1 MKNMVKFIFGFAIVG
16 AVVAQI
22 YAILTSITL
31 VFFKVAESM
40 PFREYKAELFMKL
53 LFLAVLLA
61 IAAALMIMGG
71 KVLGLS
77 SGSSGLI
84 GFFKEP
90 GKIMSRGLGR
100 GASLSKRGISRGLE
114 PIKGVFGKNGTG
126 MRGLAKGL
134 GEDLFSSDPATM
146 MKNARMMNRLGVK
159 NRVPRAFGRAA
170 GAYELAKMIDENAR
184 GKKLDEGNDG
194 TVDKENKESKENQKE
209 KDKEKHAL
217 NPFRITG
224 DTRTRD
230 ERKAD
235 EKAEKA
241 EKKEA
246 RREKRKALFDRFK
259 DRKDRKNTP
268 TDVADEAE
276 GLEANAQAASGEPD
290 AGGTAMQNE
299 NYLIVQN
306 RHQQVKMRNGEYVS
320 ADEAYDS
327 DNELREEFAD
337 SGLPPMLMVAKDE
350 INGSKNKARP
360 AFTGDSEKDE
370 TMIFTPDEEVPEV
383 DDRVADKSAKRR
395 AKRAAKSAS
404 VHPGMPEGS
413 YPKDV
418 KKQREDIAAQAREDA
433 KIDWEKLLATGEGG
447 TQVLTESSEML
458 MNGNSVYGITVPEEM
473 IVDDDFVE
481 AMRET
486 NHPFLREYEERGVR
500 GIAESLYQE
509 YVDGMRDTTPAK
521 EDSQQV
527 LQQKREE
534 RDRMLDSLV
543 DQHGNH
549 VGDQVRAVVDADE
562 GLNKLPVMLPGG
574 DDGAQPVVTTDNN
587 GNVVF
592 HDVHDPQ
599 GILAQQSNAENILN
613 SSISTDD
620 EQRAA
625 GMPESPAPEPEKR
638 SAQPESGTRIQDVID
653 NSSSEDERER
663 ETIRAN
669 QSRSQEHQQQRMETP
684 SAPQYNEDR
693 IPDFL
698 KSSPR
703 EDSRVNDDHIP
714 DFLKSSPRDTA
725 TPDAPRQ
732 PEYQDPKVSQPSP
745 RVEAPQQSRA
755 TSASQSSSSE
765 QFMDT
770 MNTRSKEGRGYDSS
784 LRQNVTSFIS
794 SVVEFGEREEGT
806 ARISD
811 ESAKMLTDAI
821 SKSIEKRD
829 LDMRAVDKASKKI
842 SREVKGENEKSSDEM
857 RRKINMAIGDMLRRN
872 WQRDQ
877 DREEE
882 KEHVF
887 DDVANDGSAKRNK
900 KKKNVVFEGRTK
912 RLDN

>member
-16 AVVAQI
+16 AVIAQL
-22 YAILTSITL
+22 YTILTSLTL
-31 VFFKVAESM
+31 VFFKVAESL
-40 PFREYKAELFMKL
+40 PYRGYKSELIMKL
-53 LFLAVLLA
+53 LFLAVLLV
-61 IAAALMIMGG
+61 IAAAMMIAGG
-71 KVLGLS
+71 KALGLS
-77 SGSSGLI
+77 SGSSGLV

-90 GKIMSRGLGR
+90 GRIMGKGFDR
-100 GASLSKRGISRGLE
+100 GASLSKKGISRGLE
-114 PIKGVFGKNGTG
+114 PVKGVFGKNGTG
-126 MRGLAKGL
+126 MRGLARGI

-194 TVDKENKESKENQKE
+194 TVDKENEESKENQKE

-217 NPFRITG
+217 NPFRIKG
-224 DTRTRD
+224 DTRTSD

-235 EKAEKA
+235 KKAEKA

-276 GLEANAQAASGEPD
+276 GLEENAQVASGEPD
-290 AGGTAMQNE
+290 SGGTAMQNE

-337 SGLPPMLMVAKDE
+337 SRLPPMLMVAKDE

-574 DDGAQPVVTTDNN
+574 DDGAQPVVATDSN

-599 GILAQQSNAENILN
+599 GILEQHSNAENILN

-663 ETIRAN
+663 ETVRAN
-669 QSRSQEHQQQRMETP
+669 QSRSQEPQQQKMEAPGAPP
-684 SAPQYNEDR
+684 SDDR

-698 KSSPR
+698 KGDPR
-703 EDSRVNDDHIP
+703 E
-714 DFLKSSPRDTA
+714 TE
-725 TPDAPRQ
+725 TPDAPRHS
-732 PEYQDPKVSQPSP
+732 EYQEPKVSQPSP
-745 RVEAPQQSRA
+745 RTNAPQQSRA
-755 TSASQSSSSE
+755 TSNPQALQSE
-765 QFMDT
+765 KFMDT
-770 MNTRSKEGRGYDSS
+770 MNARQKEGRGYDSS
-784 LRQNVTSFIS
+784 IRKSVTSFIS

-877 DREEE
+877 EREEE

-887 DDVANDGSAKRNK
+887 DDAANDGSAKRNK
-900 KKKNVVFEGRTK
+900 KKKNVVFEGRSK
-912 RLDN
+912 RIGE